1 MCVALC
7 VFRVCGAL
15 PKGSTVTRVMAECGQ
30 LVQQV
35 RLWGPAVSLALAA
48 RHLCAPAI
56 AHLNPPADPA
66 PYQPLQ
72 RLFSGDVIPKFD
84 AQPTGLSSLLVFTV
98 NAGGLATKLPMLLAL
113 LEDIELDIVGVQEG
127 GPLFFDTSL
136 QGIPYSV
143 VLGPHVP
150 GGGLAIL
157 VHARLKTRQAVQK
170 DLMDNAISIALP
182 VSDKVPVI
190 ISNVHFPPG
199 MPALQRRLCMLQTS
213 AFHARH
219 PGGIKLV
226 LGVMNADFADA
237 SGNWLRKACEDNRY
251 WGGYTHMYPPGE
263 PTNIV
268 VSRTRTSRRELDWI
282 LVGPQSPV
290 SACRKALLLGLGTH
304 LVVACEFTV
313 RSEYLAQANP
323 AGRLFRFRLADQG
336 TLAVA
341 AVVASLAFWWAWC
354 ARLRSDGALAL

>member
-1 MCVALC
+1 MQITPLVALDAESPS
-7 VFRVCGAL
+7 FRVCGAL

-30 LVQQV
+30 LVQE
-35 RLWGPAVSLALAA
+35 RRPWGPAVSPTLAA
-48 RHLCAPAI
+48 RHLRAPAI
-56 AHLNPPADPA
+56 EHLNPPADPA

-113 LEDIELDIVGVQEG
+113 LVDIEPDIVGVQEG
-127 GPLFFDTSL
+127 GSLFCDTIL
-136 QGIPYSV
+136 QGIPYSM

-199 MPALQRRLCMLQTS
+199 MPAVQLRLCMRQTS
-213 AFHARH
+213 AFHTRH

-226 LGVMNADFADA
+226 LGDMNATLRTPLATGFA
-237 SGNWLRKACEDNRY
+237 R
-251 WGGYTHMYPPGE
+251 
-263 PTNIV
+263 
-268 VSRTRTSRRELDWI
+268 
-282 LVGPQSPV
+282 
-290 SACRKALLLGLGTH
+290 
-304 LVVACEFTV
+304 
-313 RSEYLAQANP
+313 QA
-323 AGRLFRFRLADQG
+323 
-336 TLAVA
+336 
-341 AVVASLAFWWAWC
+341 
-354 ARLRSDGALAL
+354 